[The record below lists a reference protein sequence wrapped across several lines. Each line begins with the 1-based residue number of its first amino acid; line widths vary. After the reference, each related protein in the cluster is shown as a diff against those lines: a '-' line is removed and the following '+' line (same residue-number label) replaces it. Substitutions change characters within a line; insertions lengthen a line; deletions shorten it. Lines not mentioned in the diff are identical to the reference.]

1 MYSLPLVS
9 DSGAAHI
16 GKIQCCVNYKIIF
29 ILNVD
34 SLRLDQIFIEINDPW
49 AF

>member
-1 MYSLPLVS
+1 MYSLALVS
-9 DSGAAHI
+9 DSGVAHI

-29 ILNVD
+29 LLNVN
-34 SLRLDQIFIEINDPW
+34 SLRLDQIFIDIDDPW